1 MGTFLLGIWGCSK
14 LSNRPKLRL
23 ESYISRRAHCDFQH
37 KSTSSI
43 NLTSLFT
50 RRTTTA
56 VGAQFVQVSDER
68 PEQNNNANLSCYSAT
83 PNTGESVSVC
93 DSTAINRGQYHQTF
107 FLLRYLFFFF
117 YIKLQC
123 CFKAKGTT
131 ANCSFS
137 TWMFREF
144 YLN

>member
-83 PNTGESVSVC
+83 PKHGRKRLSLWQHRNKSRPISSNILPLAVS
-93 DSTAINRGQYHQTF
+93 
-107 FLLRYLFFFF
+107 FFFF

-137 TWMFREF
+137 TLMFREF